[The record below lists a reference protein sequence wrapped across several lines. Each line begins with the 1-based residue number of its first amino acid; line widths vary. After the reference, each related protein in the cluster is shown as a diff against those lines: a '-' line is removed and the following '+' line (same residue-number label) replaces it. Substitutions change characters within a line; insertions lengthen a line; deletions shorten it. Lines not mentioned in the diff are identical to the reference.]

1 MCQLQDGY
9 FSHWF
14 TLNFGTNLVENI
26 ETHVLIKMSSGNGC
40 GSVDRAVVSD
50 TRGKDENKEKKWR
63 EWPNKNK
70 MLLIF
75 TDL

>member
-50 TRGKDENKEKKWR
+50 TRGKDENKEKNDGNGPIKI
-63 EWPNKNK
+63 KCC
-70 MLLIF
+70 
-75 TDL
+75 